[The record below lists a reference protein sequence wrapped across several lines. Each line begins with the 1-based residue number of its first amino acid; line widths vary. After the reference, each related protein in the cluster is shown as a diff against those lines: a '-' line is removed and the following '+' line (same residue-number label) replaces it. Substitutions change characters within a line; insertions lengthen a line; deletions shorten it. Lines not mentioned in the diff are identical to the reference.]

1 MILGVKGLNIKNL
14 KVFLNRVHN
23 INKKKK
29 KKRRLQTISSF
40 WYCFRFMSMSW
51 DVKVAPRVMSSEEQR
66 TLMLNKYRF
75 VYVESTCVCYIT
87 VLVSKECFLNRMK
100 RKLVRLVFS
109 LFPFMLII
117 LNRNGALSIF

>member
-1 MILGVKGLNIKNL
+1 MW
-14 KVFLNRVHN
+14 RVH
-23 INKKKK
+23 
-29 KKRRLQTISSF
+29 
-40 WYCFRFMSMSW
+40 
-51 DVKVAPRVMSSEEQR
+51 
-66 TLMLNKYRF
+66 
-75 VYVESTCVCYIT
+75 VYVT

>member
-1 MILGVKGLNIKNL
+1 
-14 KVFLNRVHN
+14 
-23 INKKKK
+23 
-29 KKRRLQTISSF
+29 
-40 WYCFRFMSMSW
+40 MSW

-87 VLVSKECFLNRMK
+87 VLVCKECFLNRMK

>member
-1 MILGVKGLNIKNL
+1 
-14 KVFLNRVHN
+14 
-23 INKKKK
+23 
-29 KKRRLQTISSF
+29 
-40 WYCFRFMSMSW
+40 MSW

-66 TLMLNKYRF
+66 NLMLNKYRF